1 MANAW
6 LPTAHKMRLLGVML
20 VGVGIFFLHLFTSEP
35 TGGIPGFPHAWR
47 GAPLILGA
55 CFFGINGFYLLFQ
68 RKFSLAALLVAG
80 IASSAVAS
88 AAQAYVRS
96 IRDVVPMDSYVYLPE
111 KERPDFIARAKEL
124 VTPDTLRRFADEQ
137 YEKGWS
143 TGVDFESVYVTYGK
157 APQNKDQIAV
167 TTNLEV
173 CPFIYPLARDSR
185 VSVQNYSNFLHLWIV
200 AKLTNV
206 KPDATHAVS
215 TFDWGSSRNSAELE
229 LVELVDSLV
238 NSSRV
243 LIGSA
248 NYKISVRKARH
259 NTLAWLR
266 DREPNTEIKQFLSEA
281 LTEFDK
287 LPDPP

>member
-1 MANAW
+1 
-6 LPTAHKMRLLGVML
+6 MRLLGVVL
-20 VGVGIFFLHLFTSEP
+20 VGVGIFFLQLFTSEP

-55 CFFGINGFYLLFQ
+55 CFFGINGFYLIFQ

-88 AAQAYVRS
+88 AAQAYVRN
-96 IRDVVPMDSYVYLPE
+96 IRDVVPMDSCITLPE
-111 KERPDFIARAKEL
+111 DKRPEFVARSKEL
-124 VTPDTLRRFADEQ
+124 VTPDSLRRFADEQ

-143 TGVDFESVYVTYGK
+143 SGVDFESAYVTFGK
-157 APQNKDQIAV
+157 VADTKENVVV
-167 TTNLEV
+167 TTNIEI

-185 VSVQNYSNFLHLWIV
+185 ECVLRYSNFIHLWIV
-200 AKLTNV
+200 AKIKRV
-206 KPDATHAVS
+206 KPDAKHEVS
-215 TFDWGSSRNSAELE
+215 TFDWRVPRSSVELD
-229 LVELVDSLV
+229 LAILVDSLI
-238 NSSRV
+238 NSSQV
-243 LIGSA
+243 LINAA
-248 NYKISVRKARH
+248 NYRLTLQQSRH